1 MICFPP
7 RAGVWMLPPL
17 LGIIGTD
24 LRGLIATKPLYN
36 HHVVSN
42 YVCPGYII
50 PILIGEIVWNQQLL
64 SNTDL

>member
-1 MICFPP
+1 MFPP
-7 RAGVWMLPPL
+7 SAGVWMLLPL

-24 LRGLIATKPLYN
+24 LWGLIATKPLYN

-42 YVCPGYII
+42 DVCPGYIFT
-50 PILIGEIVWNQQLL
+50 ILIGEIVWNQQLL